1 MGFDYSTLITDRT
14 DADFERWQTLRNKG
28 WVNMTSDECAEWAAG
43 MKGAYNKTD
52 LTRVG
57 NALNDLR
64 DRLAEASYMSPNAF
78 AAKTSWAAGEVPTGA
93 DLTHYL
99 FCVSAIRD
107 AMAQFPATPPTPEN
121 TGGLSIQEA
130 NDIEQIVLDIDQ
142 LIKNMLAARYYSGD
156 LYSGE
161 V

>member
-1 MGFDYSTLITDRT
+1 
-14 DADFERWQTLRNKG
+14 
-28 WVNMTSDECAEWAAG
+28 MTSAERTEWAAG
-43 MKGAYNKTD
+43 MKGAYKETD
-52 LTRVG
+52 LNRVG
-57 NALNDLR
+57 GALNDLR
-64 DRLAEASYMSPNAF
+64 DRLVEAHYLSPNAF
-78 AAKTSWAAGEVPTGA
+78 AAKTSWTAGEVPTGA

-107 AMAQFPATPPTPEN
+107 AMAQFPTTPPTPED

-130 NDIEQIVLDIDQ
+130 NDIEQIALDIDQ